1 MFYGK
6 YWKVVCSF
14 GIAFSFL
21 FDIHLIYES
30 IVGHSIIWSK
40 NKHFQ
45 HIWQKSL
52 LFSSNFVFENISF
65 RYIFILTFQSSVEPS
80 QVESWEEFSNWGRT
94 PKFAVFLD
102 KILIYNI
109 FHTFPWL
116 FELFQTGGIPCNP
129 ILNET
134 SLSQLKCLRFGQKM

>member
-1 MFYGK
+1 MCWIQNWMMQNCICWAFEFWAKNVIFGKKVTLSVFYGK

-30 IVGHSIIWSK
+30 IVGHAIIWGK

-45 HIWQKSL
+45 HIWQKSS
-52 LFSSNFVFENISF
+52 LFSSNFLFENSSF

-94 PKFAVFLD
+94 PKFEVFLD
-102 KILIYNI
+102 KILI
-109 FHTFPWL
+109 
-116 FELFQTGGIPCNP
+116 
-129 ILNET
+129 
-134 SLSQLKCLRFGQKM
+134 